1 MDNGRRRS
9 ERKRKKAFWWGIVLC
24 LNLVMTCHLFFR
36 VRAEERLLEQAY
48 GRLAILEG
56 SAELVSVSGQ
66 ANDGAEPLGGTGI
79 VPGGYTEQAG
89 LEQVDRPRERTY
101 GEILDRL
108 KALGEEDDTIAQ
120 VAENAAVYPQK
131 LLEALANNPEMAD
144 FAAHYLQ
151 KVGTTSGEGLTEEE
165 KAQDFPLFLQWDPRW
180 GYASYGDD
188 SVIGLSGCGPTALSM
203 VLWYL
208 TGNEELTP
216 DKIAAYSM
224 ENGYYLQG
232 TGTAWQLMED
242 MARRYGIKVEQPKA
256 DERTMRQALDN
267 GSVIICS
274 VGPGDFTLGGHF
286 IVIYG
291 YTDEGFQVNDPNC
304 VARSRRIWSWEELE
318 DQIKN
323 IWVFTRQK
331 GLLSFFA

>member
-1 MDNGRRRS
+1 M
-9 ERKRKKAFWWGIVLC
+9 
-24 LNLVMTCHLFFR
+24 
-36 VRAEERLLEQAY
+36 
-48 GRLAILEG
+48 
-56 SAELVSVSGQ
+56 
-66 ANDGAEPLGGTGI
+66 
-79 VPGGYTEQAG
+79 
-89 LEQVDRPRERTY
+89 
-101 GEILDRL
+101 
-108 KALGEEDDTIAQ
+108 
-120 VAENAAVYPQK
+120 
-131 LLEALANNPEMAD
+131 
-144 FAAHYLQ
+144 
-151 KVGTTSGEGLTEEE
+151 
-165 KAQDFPLFLQWDPRW
+165 
-180 GYASYGDD
+180 
-188 SVIGLSGCGPTALSM
+188 IGLSGCGPTALSM